1 MKKII
6 WMEVLLLGSS
16 ILIFRSVWAFLD
28 KLTWARESAG
38 LGLLL
43 VVGAVIA
50 IFALVNIHSA
60 EDVDLEKTRK

>member
-6 WMEVLLLGSS
+6 WMEMLLLGSS

-28 KLTWARESAG
+28 TINWARESRG

-43 VVGAVIA
+43 VGGIITAL
-50 IFALVNIHSA
+50 FALINIHAS
-60 EDVDLEKTRK
+60 EISKWGKPEK